1 MGDLGWF
8 DGEGRLW
15 FCGRKS
21 QRVVVDEVTTL
32 CTEQVEPVFNAHPEV
47 ARTALVGVGPKGA
60 QKPLLCVELQRG
72 VDTKQWPRIAEE
84 LRHLADGL
92 VHTAKVEGFLRYPK
106 PFPVDI
112 RHNAKIGREKLAVWA
127 AKQRLEEGE

>member
-21 QRVVVDEVTTL
+21 QRVVVDASPRCAPSRSSRCSTPIRRCCAARWSASAKQVRRQPVLVYELKPGVTADVAEV
-32 CTEQVEPVFNAHPEV
+32 N
-47 ARTALVGVGPKGA
+47 
-60 QKPLLCVELQRG
+60 
-72 VDTKQWPRIAEE
+72 DE
-84 LRHLADGL
+84 LRHIGEGF
-92 VHTAKVEGFLRYPK
+92 VHTGKVKVFLRHPK

-112 RHNAKIGREKLAVWA
+112 RHNAKIGREKLAAWA
-127 AKQRLEEGE
+127 SKQAIKDSQ